1 MVFPV
6 PNAYT
11 PVLKFNYY
19 GQAIDMIFVSVCEQK
34 LPKSLDVLEL
44 KWLRKLDEQGVRS
57 LNGSRVAEMILRLIP
72 NIGVFRITLRAIKHW
87 AKRRGLYSNVLGFL
101 GGVNYAI
108 LVTFICQR
116 YGHGSPA
123 QLVEMFFRLFSRW
136 TFVNPVLITNPNTTF
151 PHPEDDIDISIAL
164 SSWNPQCNPNDAMH
178 LMPIITP
185 TFPHM
190 NSSYNVGAPQF
201 RRIKE
206 ELERGCVICIERPR
220 EVKVSNGN
228 DRDREASVRSI
239 SKAFW
244 NVLFAPVA
252 LEFFTKYPKYLQV
265 DVVSWSSEDHRIW
278 FGWCESRLRALFK
291 AIDEHPC
298 LWCHP
303 SSNCYHRQLEL
314 AEGEPPAIFTS
325 PSAQPA
331 PQTSSNQPAPSA
343 APPPE
348 AVKEKTSSYTQT
360 FQRHSSS
367 FFIGLSFDRTVAAAG
382 TAVDLNP
389 ILGDFMRRVLS
400 WPSLTP
406 GMGVFLNIYD
416 RDKLPR
422 FVHDSMPQPS
432 STLDCTP

>member
-1 MVFPV
+1 MPPPHVLTS
-6 PNAYT
+6 ASSHT
-11 PVLKFNYY
+11 PSF
-19 GQAIDMIFVSVCEQK
+19 A
-34 LPKSLDVLEL
+34 PPA
-44 KWLRKLDEQGVRS
+44 S
-57 LNGSRVAEMILRLIP
+57 LNLTR
-72 NIGVFRITLRAIKHW
+72 
-87 AKRRGLYSNVLGFL
+87 
-101 GGVNYAI
+101 
-108 LVTFICQR
+108 
-116 YGHGSPA
+116 
-123 QLVEMFFRLFSRW
+123 
-136 TFVNPVLITNPNTTF
+136 
-151 PHPEDDIDISIAL
+151 
-164 SSWNPQCNPNDAMH
+164 
-178 LMPIITP
+178 
-185 TFPHM
+185 
-190 NSSYNVGAPQF
+190 
-201 RRIKE
+201 
-206 ELERGCVICIERPR
+206 
-220 EVKVSNGN
+220 
-228 DRDREASVRSI
+228 
-239 SKAFW
+239 
-244 NVLFAPVA
+244 
-252 LEFFTKYPKYLQV
+252 
-265 DVVSWSSEDHRIW
+265 

-291 AIDEHPC
+291 AIDEHVSPTVLHSNRFPASSICSPISPTLALHCSQPC

-432 STLDCTP
+432 STLDCTPVKGLRVVDDSKALSVERRHVFHQINPTTYNSPGSAVDYPPVYPHHQPDPRELGHTSHFEGGRALITAEIFAMVRHLTVHQLFYLHRYSLCFRAHPCTASYNLLYPSYRCD